1 MCALCGLPVRHSG
14 AKQELQGETLHFCC
28 TGCLN
33 VFQIL
38 FNRPEGVP
46 ANFRETDLYRACI
59 ETGLI
64 PRDEKDPVYQRAQI
78 DLQDTKLP
86 AAQILEE
93 ANHAQDVTLRI
104 DGMWCTACG
113 WLIEEVLNRTQGIVE
128 AKVFFLSD
136 MAQMK
141 YLSSS
146 LTPQDILGKIRSL
159 GYHPSFFHE
168 TFETSEEKKHLLLR
182 LGISSFLT
190 ANIMMISLALYMG
203 FFEDLTPQ
211 GIGYLSYPLWVLAT
225 PVIFYGGFSIFRR
238 ALAGLRYWN
247 LSMDTLI
254 SIGALAAYFY
264 SVLQVIRG
272 SLHVYFDTA
281 SMLITLVLL
290 GRYVE
295 ARAKDRISRGM
306 TELYRLANQKVRL
319 WTMDKERWI
328 SADAVE
334 SGDEFL
340 VMPGE
345 RVPVDGRIIS
355 DRAVVDESI
364 LTGESRPVRK
374 EIGEEVMG
382 GSLLLEGGLKLKASK
397 RGHESSVKQ
406 MIQLMQEALSR
417 KNPFELLSDKIMRGF
432 VPGVL
437 IIAGATAYYLGAT
450 GTSMEGALLR
460 AIAVLVVAC
469 PCALGIAS
477 PLAKVAAIGAG
488 RERGIL
494 IRDPSALEQAKDL
507 DVMIFDKTGTMTQ
520 GKFSLQEVVTEIVH
534 HEEALRQVASVE
546 VHSDHFLARE
556 IVRKASELCLE
567 VERATDFRSFEGLG
581 VRGRVQG
588 KEVAVGNRQFM
599 RIEGMNMPSELDKNG
614 QISQTKGRTVVFFGW
629 DGKVQGFLTFG
640 DPLKEGSPKT
650 VQELH
655 KKNMDVWLI
664 SGDAE
669 TTTRAVATELG
680 IRHFSG
686 QVFPKDKVE
695 VIKKLQN
702 EGHRVGMV
710 GDGINDAAAL
720 VQADVGLALGTRVNI
735 AQEASDITLLTDN
748 PNRILEVLGLSKLT
762 MKIIRQNLAFAFLYN
777 GLGIPLAVAGLLNPL
792 IAVCAMFASSLSVI
806 GNSLRIAKLSKV
818 TSL

>member
-14 AKQELQGETLHFCC
+14 SRQVIEEETLHFCC

-38 FNRPEGVP
+38 FNSPNGVTS
-46 ANFRETDLYRACI
+46 NFRETDLFRACVESGI
-59 ETGLI
+59 I
-64 PRDEKDPVYQRAQI
+64 PRDDRDPVYLRAQK
-78 DLQDTKLP
+78 TERV
-86 AAQILEE
+86 EE
-93 ANHAQDVTLRI
+93 AADLRSREEGGHAQDLSLKI

-113 WLIEEVLNRTQGIVE
+113 WLIEEVLNRTPGVVE
-128 AKVFFLSD
+128 ARVFFLSD

-141 YLSSS
+141 YLPSS
-146 LTPQDILGKIRSL
+146 LTPQDILGKIRGL
-159 GYHPSFFHE
+159 GYHPSLFHE
-168 TFETSEEKKHLLLR
+168 TFETSEEKKHLLMR
-182 LGISSFLT
+182 LGVSSFLT

-203 FFEDLTPQ
+203 FFQDLTPQ

-225 PVIFYGGFSIFRR
+225 PVIFYGGFPILQR

-264 SVLQVIRG
+264 SVLQVVRG

-334 SGDEFL
+334 AGDEFL

-345 RVPVDGRIIS
+345 RVPIDGRIIS

-374 EIGEEVMG
+374 EIREEVMG
-382 GSLLLEGGLKLKASK
+382 GSLLLEGGLKLKATK

-417 KNPFELLSDKIMRGF
+417 KNPFELFSDKIMKGF

-450 GTSMEGALLR
+450 GTSIEVALLR

-494 IRDPSALEQAKDL
+494 IRDPSALEQVKNL
-507 DVMIFDKTGTMTQ
+507 DVMIFDKTGTLTQ
-520 GKFSLQEVVTEIVH
+520 GKFSLLEVVTEVVH
-534 HEEALRQVASVE
+534 HDEALRQVASVE
-546 VHSDHFLARE
+546 YHSDHFLARE
-556 IVRKASELCLE
+556 IVRKASELCLVFE
-567 VERATDFRSFEGLG
+567 QAADFRSFEGLG

-588 KEVAVGNRQFM
+588 REVAVGNRQFM
-599 RIEGMNMPSELDKNG
+599 RIEGINMPSELDKNG

-629 DGKVQGFLTFG
+629 NGKVQGFLAFG
-640 DPLKEGSPKT
+640 DPLKEASPKT

-669 TTTRAVATELG
+669 ATTRAVAAELG
-680 IRHFSG
+680 IQHYSG
-686 QVFPKDKVE
+686 QMFPKDKVG
-695 VIKKLQN
+695 VIKRLQN

-720 VQADVGLALGTRVNI
+720 VQADVGLALGAGANVAR
-735 AQEASDITLLTDN
+735 EASDITLLTDD
-748 PNRILEVLGLSKLT
+748 PSRILEVLGLSKLT
-762 MKIIRQNLAFAFLYN
+762 MKTIRQNLAFAFFYN

-806 GNSLRIAKLSKV
+806 GNSLRIAKLSKRW
-818 TSL
+818 TP